1 MTGSLDRIKR
11 LLGGGLVALL
21 LTAVAGANTLTKV
34 RAAASDDGAPLICC
48 LTDQCPHQIIAAISP
63 GLLSLLGTE
72 EVRSIQG
79 GDPAAAAFVLSEL
92 SPQSPGAFAA
102 SPPLLWSAAA
112 FRQALDQLQ
121 TAMVARNHL
130 SAGSFPAAFEEDLL
144 RQFGDSLYKVQRYAE
159 AVAAYQSALEQATTI
174 WHTGWTL
181 YHLGKSYEALGLYGE
196 ASFVYQEL
204 TQQADVFWSELGQ
217 QALTSLR

>member
-1 MTGSLDRIKR
+1 MTGSLDIIKQ

-21 LTAVAGANTLTKV
+21 LTAIAHANTPTTV

-48 LTDQCPHQIIAAISP
+48 LIDQRPHQIIPAISP
-63 GLLSLLGTE
+63 ALRSLLGTE
-72 EVRSIQG
+72 EVPSIQG
-79 GDPAAAAFVLSEL
+79 GDPAAAALVLSEL

-121 TAMVARNHL
+121 TAMVARNHPNV
-130 SAGSFPAAFEEDLL
+130 GRFPAAFEEDLL
-144 RQFGDSLYKVQRYAE
+144 RQFGDRLYKVQRYAE
-159 AVAAYQSALEQATTI
+159 AVAAYQSALEHATAT

-181 YHLGKSYEALGLYGE
+181 YHLGKNYEALGLYGE
-196 ASFVYQEL
+196 ASLVYQEL

-217 QALTSLR
+217 QALTSVR